1 MYLAVSG
8 NIGVGKSTLVSLL
21 AQEYALTPVYEAVDE
36 NPYLE
41 DFYHDMP
48 RYAFHSQM
56 FFLAKRLKQH
66 LRLVNPGNRII
77 QDRTV
82 YEDADVFAR
91 NLFDEGVMDRR
102 DYGSYTLMVTAIKQ
116 ALRPPDLLLYL
127 RASLPT
133 LRQRIALRGRSYES
147 AISDSY
153 LLRLNALYDHF
164 IAQYDL
170 SEVVVIDADDLD
182 IVGRPGD
189 RRRLLTM
196 LAPYGLARPIFSH
209 DAG

>member
-8 NIGVGKSTLVSLL
+8 NIGVGKSTIVSLL
-21 AQEYALTPVYEAVDE
+21 AQEYGLTPVFEAVDE

-41 DFYHDMP
+41 DFYRDMP

-66 LRLVNPGNRII
+66 LMLVNPGNRII

-196 LAPYGLARPIFSH
+196 LAPYGLARPIFSY